1 MKPHEP
7 KTGTKKGKKEGGKWR
22 AIKDQTEKRRKDNK
36 TLSQK
41 SKMGRI
47 KRKQQHRKEIFHD
60 YNCQLL

>member
-1 MKPHEP
+1 MSLKQEQ
-7 KTGTKKGKKEGGKWR
+7 KKGKKEGGKWR